1 MLTTTM
7 VCLPLHVGDSGIGS
21 TNSPGEMG
29 CMIGLF
35 IHYPT
40 EILNCR
46 LNIVLH
52 IMERGVA
59 Q

>member
-35 IHYPT
+35 IYYPT
-40 EILNCR
+40 EILNYNNN
-46 LNIVLH
+46 NIAFCPKQV
-52 IMERGVA
+52 GVG
-59 Q
+59 